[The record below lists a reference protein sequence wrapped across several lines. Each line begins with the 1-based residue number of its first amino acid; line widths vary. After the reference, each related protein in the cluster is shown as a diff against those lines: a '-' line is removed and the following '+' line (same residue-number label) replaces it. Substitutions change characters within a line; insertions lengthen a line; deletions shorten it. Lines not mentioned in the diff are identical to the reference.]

1 MCRLSKELRMN
12 CEKCGIDAPVHY
24 CDVDGFDYYLCATCS
39 EEWDAVAERPDAQ
52 SSPAERSVVQ

>member
-1 MCRLSKELRMN
+1 MN

-52 SSPAERSVVQ
+52 SSPPERSVVQ